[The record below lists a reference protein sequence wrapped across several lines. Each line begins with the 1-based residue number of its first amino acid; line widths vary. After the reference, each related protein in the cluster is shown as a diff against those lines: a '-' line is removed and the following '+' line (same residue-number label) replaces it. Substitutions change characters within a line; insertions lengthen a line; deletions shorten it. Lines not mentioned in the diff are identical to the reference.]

1 MARYQEDAQSNTK
14 DNRASP
20 LHTIVSP
27 KRLFASLQHL
37 LALHGCLL
45 IEITLAHTILLVLV
59 SSPHPAS
66 QESAERNFTKT
77 LLAHWCNTCYINRQ
91 GVPHGET
98 TQSQHPRKA
107 PRPSCRLCSLSWR
120 GRLGPSP
127 LGESLEAQ
135 CPDACVPLP
144 PARRTDAPPTD
155 RITRTRGRSPPG
167 LVPARGEASH

>member
-66 QESAERNFTKT
+66 QESAGRNFTKT
-77 LLAHWCNTCYINRQ
+77 LLAI
-91 GVPHGET
+91 GVTYVTLIGKE
-98 TQSQHPRKA
+98 SRMA
-107 PRPSCRLCSLSWR
+107 RPPN
-120 GRLGPSP
+120 PSIR
-127 LGESLEAQ
+127 A
-135 CPDACVPLP
+135 
-144 PARRTDAPPTD
+144 
-155 RITRTRGRSPPG
+155 
-167 LVPARGEASH
+167 